1 MSKLL
6 SCLYKKRWVTLWV
19 LPRHS
24 FWRITDH
31 VHVCIKRLSL
41 LGVLLWIVPF
51 FTSLLWIVPCFYKL
65 TLDCFKSLIS
75 GRYIVYDDLGT
86 RISVFVG
93 FSGAPDWDIDDG
105 VQLPSPLKIHSI
117 LTSWLKPTNN
127 CRTSRASVFYMSKL
141 PLLVFSMRR
150 FKNYNFGTVNYLE
163 MFQRISRRIEKWVKW
178 IDNCQ
183 MTN

>member
-1 MSKLL
+1 MFFFPRTRRAFAAPMSKLL

-93 FSGAPDWDIDDG
+93 FQWGPTLRHWRWRATPFSPKNPLHFDILAKANQQLQNFSG
-105 VQLPSPLKIHSI
+105 VCI
-117 LTSWLKPTNN
+117 LYVEVTAL
-127 CRTSRASVFYMSKL
+127 SVFNAQIQEL
-141 PLLVFSMRR
+141 
-150 FKNYNFGTVNYLE
+150 
-163 MFQRISRRIEKWVKW
+163 
-178 IDNCQ
+178 
-183 MTN
+183 